1 MIEALHT
8 NPTQLIGLLAFACAA
23 IACARTA
30 LARRERP
37 WWWLCAACS
46 GFVLEV
52 AVGLRHRTHDLVDA
66 LLQAEGS
73 YASRGPVQ
81 IGLLAVALV
90 LSAGTLAWLIR
101 ARGADANVKAAT
113 VGCAAAL
120 WLFLI
125 EAISLHGV
133 DAVMYAHIGPVMLIG
148 WAWAAT
154 ALLVLWAALRAATIR
169 RESAPAR
176 RR

>member
-46 GFVLEV
+46 VFVLEV

-66 LLQAEGS
+66 VLQAEGS

-81 IGLLAVALV
+81 IGLLTVALL
-90 LSAGTLAWLIR
+90 LSAGTLLWLIR
-101 ARGADANVKAAT
+101 ARATDANIKSAG

-154 ALLVLWAALRAATIR
+154 ALLVMGAALRAATVSR
-169 RESAPAR
+169 GSAPAR

>member
-1 MIEALHT
+1 MTEALHT

-52 AVGLRHRTHDLVDA
+52 TVGLRHRTHDLVDA

-73 YASRGPVQ
+73 YASRAPLQ
-81 IGLLAVALV
+81 IGLLAIALV
-90 LSAGTLAWLIR
+90 LSAGTLLWLIR

-125 EAISLHGV
+125 EAISLHGA
-133 DAVMYAHIGPVMLIG
+133 DAIMYAHIGPVMLIG

-154 ALLVLWAALRAATIR
+154 ALLVLWAALRASPSR
-169 RESAPAR
+169 GSAPAR
-176 RR
+176 RQ

>member
-30 LARRERP
+30 RARHERA

-52 AVGLRHRTHDLVDA
+52 AIGLRHRTHDLVDA

-73 YASRGPVQ
+73 YASRAPVQ

-90 LSAGTLAWLIR
+90 LSAGTLLWLMR
-101 ARGADANVKAAT
+101 ARRTDPNLKAAA
-113 VGCAAAL
+113 VGCAIAL

-133 DAVMYAHIGPVMLIG
+133 DAVMYAYIGPVYLIG

-154 ALLVLWAALRAATIR
+154 ALLVIGAALRAATIS

>member
-1 MIEALHT
+1 MTEALHT

-52 AVGLRHRTHDLVDA
+52 TVGLRHRTHDLVDA

-73 YASRGPVQ
+73 YASRAPLQ
-81 IGLLAVALV
+81 IGLLAIALV
-90 LSAGTLAWLIR
+90 LSAGTLLWLIR
-101 ARGADANVKAAT
+101 ARGADANVKAAA

-133 DAVMYAHIGPVMLIG
+133 DAIMYAHIGPVMLIG

-154 ALLVLWAALRAATIR
+154 ALLVLWAALRASPSR
-169 RESAPAR
+169 GSAPAR
-176 RR
+176 RQ